1 MDENSVKIKFYS
13 LDGKTVDVFSVK
25 KNDIIDFDKDI
36 KTNKNF
42 NDALKKVLKKDMK
55 LLANKVINIVNEITK
70 KLAIN
75 GTILND
81 KLESDISK
89 IDLIISDLENIIS
102 NLIIEK
108 NSIKI
113 RFFSSNKKE
122 KKEKI
127 KKLENSIEY
136 ISKSLNDIISI
147 KDEYNKLD
155 KRNKDLEDLV
165 FEDVK
170 NDEEDETDPLERTIN
185 FYMSKNEKN

>member
-13 LDGKTVDVFSVK
+13 LDGKTVDVFNVK

-122 KKEKI
+122 KKENI

-155 KRNKDLEDLV
+155 KRNKDLEELV

>member
-13 LDGKTVDVFSVK
+13 LDGKTVDVFNVK

-42 NDALKKVLKKDMK
+42 NDALKKVLEKDMK